1 MGFLSDLLF
10 PPIPSGARE
19 EVERMVKELV
29 EIGPRDDFLSERPGQ
44 PFNNQCRHIR
54 GVEIGKRL
62 NDLGGY
68 NLMDYVLRRV
78 RRKLGKELAAHLEY
92 CWMGI
97 GSWLR

>member
-1 MGFLSDLLF
+1 
-10 PPIPSGARE
+10 
-19 EVERMVKELV
+19 
-29 EIGPRDDFLSERPGQ
+29 
-44 PFNNQCRHIR
+44 
-54 GVEIGKRL
+54 VEIGKRL

-97 GSWLR
+97 GSWLS